1 MSAVLSDMHEI
12 DALPDGSVVLD
23 AQGDVWQYRGGLWCS
38 YETASIGSERLAR
51 KYGPVTVL
59 SRGESRVT
67 DLDGATDLPPEF
79 AIVADAGQFAASWNA
94 CTPEQRERWVEWMTD
109 LGERVSRCV
118 MQDHEGAVEM
128 QRRAFVSSVDLE
140 HWARRLRRFADVWRE
155 RPQNGPT
162 IYSLGVMEGDGEARH
177 AVTHEITVDD
187 LLTAAALAQ
196 HLAHERIDHAVI
208 FGVHHWANS
217 TADIDIVSVD
227 GRVLIEYSVIEALMT
242 ETGWT
247 ER

>member
-12 DALPDGSVVLD
+12 DALPEGSVVLD
-23 AQGDVWQYRGGLWCS
+23 KHGDVWQYRLGLWCS
-38 YETASIGSERLAR
+38 YETAPHGSERLAR
-51 KYGPVTVL
+51 KYAPVTVL

-67 DLDGATDLPPEF
+67 ELDGATEQPDEF
-79 AIVADAGQFAASWNA
+79 VAVADAGQFAASWNA
-94 CTPEQRERWVEWMTD
+94 RTPEQREQWVEWMST
-109 LGERVSRCV
+109 LAEQVMRCA

-128 QRRAFVSSVDLE
+128 QRRAFVSSVDLAR
-140 HWARRLRRFADVWRE
+140 WAHRLRRFADVWRE

-162 IYSLGVMEGDGEARH
+162 IYSLGVMEGEGEARH
-177 AVTHEITVDD
+177 EVTHEITVDD

-208 FGVHHWANS
+208 FGVHHWANA
-217 TADIDIVSVD
+217 TADVDIVSID
-227 GRVLIEYSVIEALMT
+227 GRVLIDYSAVEALLT

-247 ER
+247 EQ

>member
-1 MSAVLSDMHEI
+1 MSAQI
-12 DALPDGSVVLD
+12 DADVVL
-23 AQGDVWQYRGGLWCS
+23 AALREIGAGLADRHAAHAVRIS
-38 YETASIGSERLAR
+38 NARHRLAGLIDR
-51 KYGPVTVL
+51 VENQAVTRDSL
-59 SRGESRVT
+59 VT
-67 DLDGATDLPPEF
+67 DLDGATEPPPEF
-79 AIVADAGQFAASWNA
+79 AAFADAGQFAASWNA
-94 CTPEQRERWVEWMTD
+94 STPEQREQWLEWART
-109 LGERVSRCV
+109 LGERVTRCV

-140 HWARRLRRFADVWRE
+140 HWARRLRRFADVWQQ

-162 IYSLGVMEGDGEARH
+162 IYSLGVMEGEGEARH
-177 AVTHEITVDD
+177 EVTHEITVDD

-217 TADIDIVSVD
+217 TADVDIVSID
-227 GRVLIEYSVIEALMT
+227 GRVLIEYSAIEALLT

>member
-12 DALPDGSVVLD
+12 DVLPDRSVVLD
-23 AQGDVWQYRGGLWCS
+23 RDGDVWQYRGGLWCS

-51 KYGPVTVL
+51 KYGPITVL

-67 DLDGATDLPPEF
+67 ELDGATEPPPEF
-79 AIVADAGQFAASWNA
+79 AEYADAGQFAASWNA
-94 CTPEQRERWVEWMTD
+94 CTPEQREQWLGWART
-109 LGERVSRCV
+109 LGERVTRCV

-140 HWARRLRRFADVWRE
+140 HWARRLRRFAEVWTE
-155 RPQNGPT
+155 RPQNGPV
-162 IYSLGVMEGDGEARH
+162 IYSLGVMEGEGEHRH
-177 AVTHEITVDD
+177 EVEHRVTVDD
-187 LLTAAALAQ
+187 LLTAAAFAQ

-208 FGVHHWANS
+208 FGVHHWANA
-217 TADIDIVSVD
+217 TADVDIVSVD
-227 GRVLIEYSVIEALMT
+227 GRVLIEYSAIEALLT

>member
-1 MSAVLSDMHEI
+1 MSVQISAD
-12 DALPDGSVVLD
+12 VVL
-23 AQGDVWQYRGGLWCS
+23 AALREIGAGLADR
-38 YETASIGSERLAR
+38 ETAHAVRISNARHRLAGLIDR
-51 KYGPVTVL
+51 IENQAVT
-59 SRGESRVT
+59 SESRVT
-67 DLDGATDLPPEF
+67 DLEGATLPPFEGHIVGGAGEF
-79 AIVADAGQFAASWNA
+79 AALWN
-94 CTPEQRERWVEWMTD
+94 TLTDDQREGWVRN
-109 LGERVSRCV
+109 LGEAAAAAQRCV
-118 MQDHEGAVEM
+118 MRDHESAVEM

-140 HWARRLRRFADVWRE
+140 HWARRLRRFAEVWRE

-162 IYSLGVMEGDGEARH
+162 IYSLGVMEGEGEARH
-177 AVTHEITVDD
+177 EVTHEITVDD

-208 FGVHHWANS
+208 FGVHHWANA

-227 GRVLIEYSVIEALMT
+227 GRVLIEYSAIEALLT